1 MAKIGDKRRI
11 AVVIPKYG
19 LVGGAEQFVAEV
31 TERCAR
37 NPVYDMHVFANRWQ
51 VLSDS
56 VTFHK
61 VPIITFPK
69 FLTTLSFAYFANRL
83 AAAQPFDLIH
93 AQDRIFDA
101 DLFTMHGVPHA
112 FWIRHIRRKSMS
124 LHDRATV
131 YVEKRLMG
139 NPRCRC
145 YMPVSHLAAEK
156 VLDAYDIDTETVRV
170 VHPGI
175 DKERFLSVDRAA
187 CREDLCRRFDI
198 DPGARIVLFVS
209 MNFEIK
215 GLDRIMQAVAAAQK
229 HDPSHPIM
237 LVIAGKGDE
246 RKYRRLAADKGIA
259 DRVFFTG
266 VWKDRLERLY
276 AAGDLFMMLSRFDTF
291 GITVLEAMAAS
302 LPVIISTHVGAR
314 DMVTNGVNGF
324 VIGDDEDTE
333 TVAAKIGESLR
344 EETWTAMG
352 TAARETAANHS
363 WDTVAETI
371 EELYRTYMRR

>member
-1 MAKIGDKRRI
+1 MAEIGDKRRI

-37 NPVYDMHVFANRWQ
+37 NPAYDMHVFANRWQ
-51 VLSDS
+51 ALSEN

-61 VPIITFPK
+61 VPVITFPK

-83 AAAQPFDLIH
+83 IAAEPFDLIH

-112 FWIRHIRRKSMS
+112 FWIHHIRRKALS
-124 LHDRATV
+124 LHDRATAS
-131 YVEKRLMG
+131 VEKRLMA

-156 VLDAYDIDTETVRV
+156 VREAYDIDDETVRV

-175 DKERFLSVDRAA
+175 DRERFLSVEREA
-187 CREDLCRRFDI
+187 CRGELCRRFGI
-198 DPGARIVLFVS
+198 DAKARIVLFVS

-215 GLDRIMQAVAAAQK
+215 GLDRIMRAVAAAQK
-229 HDPSHPIM
+229 HDPNRPIT

-246 RKYRRLAADKGIA
+246 RKYRRLAAEEGIA
-259 DRVFFTG
+259 DSVVFTG
-266 VWKDRLERLY
+266 VWTDRLERLY

-291 GITVLEAMAAS
+291 GITVLEAMASS
-302 LPVIISTHVGAR
+302 LPVIISTTVGAR
-314 DMVTNGVNGF
+314 DVVTNGVNGF
-324 VIGDDEDTE
+324 IIGDDDDTE
-333 TVAAKIGESLR
+333 AVAARIDESLR
-344 EETWTAMG
+344 DETRAAMG
-352 TAARETAANHS
+352 RAARETAANHT
-363 WDTVAETI
+363 WDAVAETI
-371 EELYRTYMRR
+371 EGLYRHYLRR